1 MLNKTLPAVNNKFM
15 DMTMSNIEDKETF
28 FKKPED
34 IDVQPI
40 EEKVFQDGIKEILGK
55 EYD

>member
-1 MLNKTLPAVNNKFM
+1 MNKKLAVVNNIPM
-15 DMTMSNIEDKETF
+15 DMTMANLEDKETF
-28 FKKPED
+28 FKIPED
-34 IDVQPI
+34 IDVKPI